1 MASVSTK
8 RTPLPPLDTDHRK
21 LLNPHCPD
29 DSPITDQE
37 YASDDDQELPDDNV
51 IGVSI
56 SNAQTYMKSPE
67 TPAVEKNRILAKDQS
82 YFDRSLADNAI
93 HESRAA
99 QFSVPADTV
108 TSTTAVP
115 SPLPSPWRAHP
126 AVQQRTSSIANAFNN
141 ARNASKRRS
150 LSGSTMFDNLKKMLP
165 DLSGM
170 PTLVAQPNF
179 SSNEED
185 VQAKQPQAADIA
197 SSSRPSGLSRNRS
210 SQWREW
216 KARDLESKP
225 YYSYND
231 GVADRPLI
239 EANTTT
245 HRSTSPGEAH
255 VQTSLPQDHTSI
267 SSKRHSDPEV
277 TSPSG
282 ERSGLPA
289 LDGNIESLL
298 TPRSPTSSLN
308 RRNSESSLYLSR
320 KLSGVSRYDDTSAFA
335 NVSEMANSR
344 FKAITDSFQNSTLR
358 FPKFPN
364 VKTNFGKNASADDDT
379 ARNTLLNAHT
389 STHDTEAHYTNLHNI
404 RKSRKL
410 IEIET
415 TRSRAHPVLS
425 DVLDDL
431 QGDLVVMGGYRGSIL
446 RDAKP
451 PHRQL
456 WAPVK
461 VGLNLRRADLEVGLT
476 REDEERATD
485 KIIPGGIL
493 SHIGP
498 IDICRRLLKHSRKCP
513 QAKSGALRVHDWGY
527 DWRLSPDLL
536 AGRLIK
542 YLESLPC
549 NQSDVPPAQ
558 RGAWMIAHSLGG
570 LITRYA
576 VNIRPELFA
585 GVLYAGTPMN
595 CINILGPLRNG
606 DDVLLSSK
614 VLNAQVNFTIRT
626 SYALLPEDGR
636 CFIQKHSNVRY
647 DVDFFD
653 PQTWEDHHL
662 SPCIKHA
669 IEPVTTKQ
677 RDRSKSLVGIMAQS
691 VTNLSRPSLFGNDS
705 EAVRS
710 ESSSL
715 KMSQSSSSRSGTG
728 NSRVTAA
735 AREAAQIGAAYADEM
750 VNEPMAEASVE
761 PTMSSLNSSHKTACT
776 LDPTAAREY
785 LARTLSEVLAFKRGL
800 HHRPELQ
807 STNKYP
813 AHAIIFG
820 KTLPTVYAVR
830 VADLESIKY
839 TDTYSDLAFAAGDGV
854 VLASAAQLPEGYRLV
869 KGGRIESDRG
879 HVGLMGDL
887 EGVGRALQALVEGRR
902 RGVGMGCFGDS

>member
-1 MASVSTK
+1 MASLSTK
-8 RTPLPPLDTDHRK
+8 RTSLPPLDTDHRK
-21 LLNPHCPD
+21 ILNPHRPD

-37 YASDDDQELPDDNV
+37 YASDDFLVSTDDNV

-56 SNAQTYMKSPE
+56 SRAQTYMKSPE
-67 TPAVEKNRILAKDQS
+67 TPAAEKDRVLAKDQT
-82 YFDRSLADNAI
+82 YVDPSLAVQ
-93 HESRAA
+93 ESSAA
-99 QFSVPADTV
+99 QSSSQAGAV
-108 TSTTAVP
+108 TSNMAMSTT
-115 SPLPSPWRAHP
+115 LPSPWQARP
-126 AVQQRTSSIANAFNN
+126 PVQQKTSSIANAFNN
-141 ARNASKRRS
+141 ARDASKRRS

-170 PTLVAQPNF
+170 PTLVAQPYF

-185 VQAKQPQAADIA
+185 VQAKAPQAASA
-197 SSSRPSGLSRNRS
+197 APSTRPSAPSRTRS

-231 GVADRPLI
+231 DVADSPLLQPTSTTNRPM
-239 EANTTT
+239 
-245 HRSTSPGEAH
+245 SPGGDH
-255 VQTSLPQDHTSI
+255 LQTQSSQVESFT
-267 SSKRHSDPEV
+267 SSKRYSDPEV
-277 TSPSG
+277 ASPSA
-282 ERSGLPA
+282 ERSGLPV
-289 LDGNIESLL
+289 LDSNIESLL
-298 TPRSPTSSLN
+298 TPRSPATSLN
-308 RRNSESSLYLSR
+308 RRNSETSLYLSR
-320 KLSGVSRYDDTSAFA
+320 KLSGISRYDDTSAFA

-358 FPKFPN
+358 FPKLPN
-364 VKTNFGKNASADDDT
+364 VKTNFGKNATADDGT
-379 ARNTLLNAHT
+379 ARNTLLNAHRPP
-389 STHDTEAHYTNLHNI
+389 HDGKDYTNLHNI

-415 TRSRAHPVLS
+415 THSRAHPVLS
-425 DVLDDL
+425 DALDDL

-446 RDAKP
+446 RDARP

-476 REDEERATD
+476 RQDEEHATN
-485 KIIPGGIL
+485 KIIPGGVL

-498 IDICRRLLKHSRKCP
+498 IDICRRLLKHSRKCAG
-513 QAKSGALRVHDWGY
+513 AKSGALRVHDWGY

-536 AGRLIK
+536 AGRLVK
-542 YLESLPC
+542 FLEGLPC
-549 NQSDVPPAQ
+549 NQPDVPPAQ

-576 VNIRPELFA
+576 VNSRPELFA

-595 CINILGPLRNG
+595 CVNILGPLRNG

-614 VLNAQVNFTIRT
+614 VLTAQVNFTIRT
-626 SYALLPEDGR
+626 SFALLPEDGR
-636 CFIQKHSNVRY
+636 CFIQKHSNVRF
-647 DVDFFD
+647 DVDFFN
-653 PQTWEDHHL
+653 PQTWEDLHL
-662 SPCIKHA
+662 TPCIKPA
-669 IEPVTTKQ
+669 LEPITAKQ
-677 RDRSKSLVGIMAQS
+677 RDRSKSLVGMMAQS
-691 VTNLSRPSLFGNDS
+691 VTNLSRPSLFGNET

-715 KMSQSSSSRSGTG
+715 KTSQSNSSRAGTG
-728 NSRVTAA
+728 SSRFAATAQDA
-735 AREAAQIGAAYADEM
+735 TQVAAAYAGEM
-750 VNEPMAEASVE
+750 VNEPVAEASFE
-761 PTMSSLNSSHKTACT
+761 PTMSTSNTSHKTACT

-785 LARTLSEVLAFKRGL
+785 LARTLSEVLAFKRSL

-807 STNKYP
+807 AANKYP

-820 KTLPTVYAVR
+820 KTLPTVYGVR
-830 VADLESIKY
+830 VADLEAVKY
-839 TDTYSDLAFAAGDGV
+839 NDVFSDLAFAAGDGV

-887 EGVGRALQALVEGRR
+887 EGVGRALKALVEGRR
-902 RGVGMGCFGDS
+902 RGVGMGCFGEA